1 MISLATWL
9 LSVILRSASVMGWNG
24 MDESRLG
31 GSKQRTDTD
40 TVFGDEFRDGGG
52 NDLPS
57 RPTCFISLFRP
68 ATDTCY
74 KVPSLRLAHS
84 IPNSEYIADFGSSL
98 YDVTYP

>member
-40 TVFGDEFRDGGG
+40 TVFGDEFRDGGAV
-52 NDLPS
+52 S
-57 RPTCFISLFRP
+57 AHLFHILVQARYRYVLQSP
-68 ATDTCY
+68 
-74 KVPSLRLAHS
+74 
-84 IPNSEYIADFGSSL
+84 IAEARTLHPKFRIYS
-98 YDVTYP
+98 